1 MIGKIDDASFRVT
14 HEALIRFDQQ
24 PRPVAAPPPEPKPN
38 PVVRCAET
46 MPAGV
51 VRWPPL
57 RPEGYELRRVA
68 PARIIHAI
76 HALET
81 RPGSVVHPVQAAPAD
96 RLFAVWFRVLDWL
109 CTRELTMG
117 EMSSLLRAQAAGRLE
132 TGEARVVKSL
142 RQIDTADAGLQS
154 FDDLCKFAGALSI
167 DVAVAVPPRPL
178 LWSVLRAGEAGAFV
192 KVTDPTP
199 DAADNVAVADVVVLK
214 EFVVAGLLPPPVLSP
229 GAIFWSSITPR
240 LSQAPV
246 DLIVGLIDSF
256 SESDD
261 SRDEEKRSDASRLR
275 PEPMPAS
282 AQLTRPPAVSASRMT
297 ADIQLAQVLHRHL
310 KVDQPGAQ
318 VDVRDPDAKLDLVE
332 AYRLYRELIDAR
344 ELTSR
349 QTVESWL
356 VDWGVTRGGAP

>member
-1 MIGKIDDASFRVT
+1 MIGKIDDANFRVT

-24 PRPVAAPPPEPKPN
+24 PSPVAAPPPEPKRN
-38 PVVRCAET
+38 PVVCDAET

-51 VRWPPL
+51 VRWPPP

-81 RPGSVVHPVQAAPAD
+81 KPGSVGHSFHAAPAD

-109 CTRELTMG
+109 GTRALTMG
-117 EMSSLLRAQAAGRLE
+117 EMSSLLSAHAAGE
-132 TGEARVVKSL
+132 SATGEARVVKTL
-142 RQIDTADAGLQS
+142 RQIDKTDTGLKS
-154 FDDLCKFAGALSI
+154 FDELCKFAGALSV
-167 DVAVAVPPRPL
+167 DAPGAQRPP
-178 LWSVLRAGEAGAFV
+178 LWVLLRAGEAGAFV
-192 KVTDPTP
+192 PSTDQALDETADKV
-199 DAADNVAVADVVVLK
+199 VLADVVALK
-214 EFVVAGLLPPPVLSP
+214 EFVVAELLPPPVLSP
-229 GAIFWSSITPR
+229 GAIFWASITPR

-261 SRDEEKRSDASRLR
+261 MRDEEQRAAALKLR
-275 PEPMPAS
+275 PEPVPAS
-282 AQLTRPPAVSASRMT
+282 AQRARPTPVSVSRLT
-297 ADIQLAQVLHRHL
+297 ADIQLAQVLHRAL
-310 KVDQPGAQ
+310 KSDQPGAR

-332 AYRLYRELIDAR
+332 AYRLYCQLSDAR

-349 QTVESWL
+349 RTVETWL
-356 VDWGVTRGGAP
+356 ADWGVARAP